1 MQQTQTSNKISGF
14 HHLAIC
20 TGDIKGQIDFFTDKL
35 GMELQSMYW
44 MHGVPDTWHAFL
56 RLNDESSI
64 AFVSNPQIKQI
75 PTELGHTHSGNPGA
89 NSAAGTMQH
98 VALKVDSY
106 DELLDMR
113 DRLRTKGVPVL
124 GPMDHGMCFSIYF
137 AGLENL
143 SLELAFSA
151 EALDQDMWIDTEVTE
166 LAGISPEELEKY
178 KKPEEFKGQKGAVPQ
193 PELDDTKGPHM
204 TNYPPGVYEKSMQL
218 PDDFVLNMVEST
230 PPGKT

>member
-1 MQQTQTSNKISGF
+1 MQQTQTSNRISGF

-113 DRLRTKGVPVL
+113 DRLRTKGCQCSVQWTMVCAFRSTSRVL
-124 GPMDHGMCFSIYF
+124 KTC
-137 AGLENL
+137 LL
-143 SLELAFSA
+143 S
-151 EALDQDMWIDTEVTE
+151 
-166 LAGISPEELEKY
+166 SPS
-178 KKPEEFKGQKGAVPQ
+178 Q
-193 PELDDTKGPHM
+193 PRH
-204 TNYPPGVYEKSMQL
+204 
-218 PDDFVLNMVEST
+218 
-230 PPGKT
+230 

>member
-1 MQQTQTSNKISGF
+1 MQKTQTSNRISGF

-124 GPMDHGMCFSIYF
+124 GNDHGMCFSIYF

-151 EALDQDMWIDTEVTE
+151 EALDQDMWIDTVTE
-166 LAGISPEELEKY
+166 LAVSPEELEKY
-178 KKPEEFKGQKGAVPQ
+178 KNRNLRGKGRC
-193 PELDDTKGPHM
+193 H
-204 TNYPPGVYEKSMQL
+204 S
-218 PDDFVLNMVEST
+218 LNWMI
-230 PPGKT
+230 PKALI